1 MRIIRKPATGKPRG
15 IVCTGCGRKA
25 FEAGI
30 AVNPEV
36 VETGYGDDPDRLIT
50 MIDDE
55 DAFPLCEDCV
65 TTLERAED
73 VLRVHASSNFE

>member
-1 MRIIRKPATGKPRG
+1 MRIIRSKPATGKPRR

-65 TTLERAED
+65 TTLERADAGEA
-73 VLRVHASSNFE
+73 VSEWP